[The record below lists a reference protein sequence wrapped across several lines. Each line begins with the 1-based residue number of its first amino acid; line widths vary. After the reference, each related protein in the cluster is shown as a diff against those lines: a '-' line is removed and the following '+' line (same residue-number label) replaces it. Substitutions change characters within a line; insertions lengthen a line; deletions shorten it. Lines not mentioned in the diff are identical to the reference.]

1 MALYIHARVQYAD
14 DFDAS
19 GCFAIEDHMAT
30 RTQAAIALSEV
41 VAPHAHLRAVDEK
54 SYEFFEL
61 AQIPRPLLPAPF
73 ALGVATDP
81 LEIRPRR
88 RPDRDLRH
96 LGDGLALVRIKLGND
111 PLHIERLFRPAPLTL
126 DQGLAQAFTL

>member
-1 MALYIHARVQYAD
+1 MVLYIHARVQNAN
-14 DFDAS
+14 DFDACC
-19 GCFAIEDHMAT
+19 CFTIEDHMAT

-41 VAPHAHLRAVDEK
+41 VAAHAHLRAVDEK

-61 AQIPRPLLPAPF
+61 AQIPRPLLPAPLT
-73 ALGVATDP
+73 LGVATDP

-96 LGDGLALVRIKLGND
+96 LVRIKLGND
-111 PLHIERLFRPAPLTL
+111 PLHVERLFSPAPLAL
-126 DQGLAQAFTL
+126 DQGLAQAFSL